1 MALNTYSFL
10 VALNGLNIRQDIS
23 VTDYDTK
30 YTAMLSD
37 AMSFLNSKIFFT
49 KYIAYRTARSQKNFA
64 LVPKKWEENLRK
76 SSFTH

>member
-37 AMSFLNSKIFFT
+37 AMSFLNSKIFFLQNT
-49 KYIAYRTARSQKNFA
+49 LHTELPGVKRI
-64 LVPKKWEENLRK
+64 LP
-76 SSFTH
+76 